1 MRYVVTGA
9 AGFIGSHLLQALL
22 DRGHDAV
29 GWDAF
34 TDYYDRKLK
43 EENAAGLPVERI
55 DLAQDDLPDLG
66 GVDGVFHL
74 AGQPGVSSFG
84 EVFPVYVRQN
94 VLATQRLL
102 EAAAG
107 SGARV
112 LLASSSSIY
121 GDAESYPTPEDTR
134 PRPISP
140 YGITKLACEQLL
152 SAYGKEFGL
161 DAVVVRYF
169 TIYGPR
175 QRPDMALAKMISC
188 LVDGRPF
195 ELHGDGT
202 QSRSFTYVADAVEGT
217 IVTLERA
224 DAGTV
229 LNVGG
234 GEEVSMLEAIETL
247 AEVSGRRL
255 EIVRGPRR
263 KGDQARTLAD
273 TARILAVTGWEPTT
287 PFAEGLE
294 AQWRWA
300 ADRVAAR

>member
-9 AGFIGSHLLQALL
+9 AGFIGSHLLRALL

-34 TDYYDRKLK
+34 TDYYDPALK
-43 EENAAGLPVERI
+43 QENAEGLPVERL
-55 DLAQDDLPDLG
+55 DLVDDDLPALH

-74 AGQPGVSSFG
+74 AGQPGVLSFG
-84 EVFPVYVRQN
+84 DVFPVYVRHN
-94 VLATQRLL
+94 VLASQRLF
-102 EAAAG
+102 ETAAAAG
-107 SGARV
+107 TRV

-121 GDAESYPTPEDTR
+121 GDAESYPTAEHTT
-134 PRPISP
+134 PRPLSP
-140 YGITKLACEQLL
+140 YGITKLSCEHLAA
-152 SAYGKEFGL
+152 AYGSEFGL
-161 DAVVVRYF
+161 DRVVLRYF

-175 QRPDMALAKMISC
+175 QRPDMALAKMIDC
-188 LVDGRPF
+188 VVEGRPF
-195 ELHGDGT
+195 ELHGEGT
-202 QSRSFTYVADAVEGT
+202 QSRSFTYVDDAVEAT
-217 IVTLERA
+217 ILALERA
-224 DAGTV
+224 AAGAV

-255 EIVRGPRR
+255 EVVSESRRRG
-263 KGDQARTLAD
+263 DAARTAAD
-273 TARILAVTGWEPTT
+273 TSRIRAELDWEPRTR
-287 PFAEGLE
+287 FADGLA